1 MLCAQSGTAATTAAT
16 QPISK
21 RFMVFSSLLSHRRD
35 AAFAHIPGSIR
46 HRRAPHRDRGLR
58 ASLLDCSTTDY
69 PTDFENKEYG
79 AEKWRTSLSLFA
91 AGMSSFIVGI
101 FQHGE
106 QDSHCRAAFTNCR
119 ASLPRIHRSC
129 KTRHRVFQLKLK
141 QGCSAARGAEKI
153 PSNPIRIMPAWEAF
167 LAGQRISARLGSL
180 VSG

>member
-1 MLCAQSGTAATTAAT
+1 
-16 QPISK
+16 
-21 RFMVFSSLLSHRRD
+21 MVFSSLLSHRRD

-101 FQHGE
+101 FQH
-106 QDSHCRAAFTNCR
+106 QRAGLALPRSFLK
-119 ASLPRIHRSC
+119 LPRIAGPRPPQLQNEAPGVSIEIETGVLRG
-129 KTRHRVFQLKLK
+129 TR
-141 QGCSAARGAEKI
+141 G
-153 PSNPIRIMPAWEAF
+153 
-167 LAGQRISARLGSL
+167 
-180 VSG
+180 